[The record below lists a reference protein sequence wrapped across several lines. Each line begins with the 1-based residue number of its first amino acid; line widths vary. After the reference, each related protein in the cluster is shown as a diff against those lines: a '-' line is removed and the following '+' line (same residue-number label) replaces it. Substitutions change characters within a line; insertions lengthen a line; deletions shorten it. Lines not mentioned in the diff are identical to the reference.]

1 MKIILEEDSPK
12 DECPKEVEEK
22 FFNYANERVKNINEI
37 TDEDKGNWVEMTA
50 LELHE
55 QFKSLLQ
62 FTEDGVSE
70 IDNVDWDSLNFKIYD
85 EDYYRMTTPGLP
97 DEMYKILAESS
108 KEENI
113 LIDERIPPLKIT
125 QGEHRPFPSTEK
137 N

>member
-1 MKIILEEDSPK
+1 MKIILEEEDISNN
-12 DECPKEVEEK
+12 ECPKEVEEK
-22 FFNYANERVKNINEI
+22 FFNYGKEKVKYINEI

-50 LELHE
+50 DELHE

-70 IDNVDWDSLNFKIYD
+70 IDNVDWDALNFKIYD

-108 KEENI
+108 KHENAV
-113 LIDERIPPLKIT
+113 LDERVPPLKIT
-125 QGEHRPFPSTEK
+125 QGEHRPFK
-137 N
+137 KD

>member
-1 MKIILEEDSPK
+1 MKIILEEEDISNN
-12 DECPKEVEEK
+12 ECPKEVEEK
-22 FFNYANERVKNINEI
+22 FFNYGKEKVKYINEI

-50 LELHE
+50 DELHE

-70 IDNVDWDSLNFKIYD
+70 IDNVDWDALNYKIYD

-108 KEENI
+108 KHENAV
-113 LIDERIPPLKIT
+113 LDERIPPLKIT
-125 QGEHRPFPSTEK
+125 QGEHRPFPK
-137 N
+137 D